1 MKGAVALRDEEPVAS
16 SHYVTKVE
24 STVTPVS
31 RPPATVAVVGL
42 GYVGLPTAL
51 AFVSAGAP
59 VIGIDISAG
68 RIADIQRVDVDLL
81 DSDRFRLSQAM
92 SGARLHLTTDVTV
105 LATVDVVIVCVP
117 TPVDKHLVPDLAPL
131 RAACATVVDH
141 AQPGQCLVLTSTS
154 YVGTTADLLARPLQ
168 RRGMKIGSDIHVVF
182 SPERID
188 PGRENH
194 QQESVPRVL
203 GGVTDACA
211 RRGADV
217 VSGIAPVVHVV
228 SSPEA
233 AEFTKLYENTFRA
246 VNIAFANEMADIAG
260 QFALNIT
267 EVIDAADSKPFGF
280 MAFRPGPG
288 VGGHCIPCDPHYLLW
303 DLRARRAG
311 APMVEAAMS
320 RIAARPGQIVDR
332 AVAALAARGR
342 SIVDARLAVV
352 GVTYKPN
359 VQDVRESPALEIIAA
374 LRALGA
380 DVSFVDPLVAT
391 LVSADGERVQK
402 VERPADVAWD
412 IAIVHTVHR
421 ESDVNWLDAVPV
433 VLDATYRLAP
443 AVNRIVP

>member
-1 MKGAVALRDEEPVAS
+1 MNRAVALRDEETLAPS
-16 SHYVTKVE
+16 PYLT
-24 STVTPVS
+24 TVRSAPAPVS
-31 RPPATVAVVGL
+31 RPVATVGIVGL

-51 AFVSAGAP
+51 AFVAAGAP
-59 VIGIDISAG
+59 VVGIDISAT
-68 RIADIQRVDVDLL
+68 RIADIERVDVDLL
-81 DSDRFRLSQAM
+81 DSDRFRLRQAM
-92 SGARLHLTTDVTV
+92 SGQRLHLTTDVTM

-117 TPVDKHLVPDLAPL
+117 TPVDEHLVPDLGPL

-141 AQPGQCLVLTSTS
+141 ARPGQCLMLTSTS
-154 YVGTTADLLARPLQ
+154 YVGTTRDLLVRPLQ
-168 RRGMKIGSDIHVVF
+168 RRGMEVGTDIHVVF

-188 PGRENH
+188 PGRVSH

-211 RRGADV
+211 LRGADV
-217 VSGIAPVVHVV
+217 VSGIAPAVHVV

-246 VNIAFANEMADIAG
+246 VNIAFANEMADVAG
-260 QFALNIT
+260 QFDLDIT

-311 APMVEAAMS
+311 APLVEAAMS

-332 AVAALAARGR
+332 ALGALAGRGR
-342 SIVDARLAVV
+342 SIVDARVAVV

-359 VQDVRESPALEIIAA
+359 VQDVRESPALEIIGA
-374 LRALGA
+374 LVALGA
-380 DVSFVDPLVAT
+380 DVSFVDPLVPT
-391 LVSADGERVQK
+391 VTSTDGRPVPR
-402 VERPADVAWD
+402 VERPADVEWD

-421 ESDVNWLDAVPV
+421 ESDVNWLDDVPV

-443 AVNRIVP
+443 AINRLVP

>member
-1 MKGAVALRDEEPVAS
+1 MNRAVALRDEETLAPS
-16 SHYVTKVE
+16 RYLT
-24 STVTPVS
+24 TVQSAPAPVS
-31 RPPATVAVVGL
+31 RPVATVGIVGL

-51 AFVSAGAP
+51 AFVAAGAP
-59 VIGIDISAG
+59 VVGIDISAT
-68 RIADIQRVDVDLL
+68 RIADIERVDVDLL
-81 DSDRFRLSQAM
+81 DSDRFRLRQAM
-92 SGARLHLTTDVTV
+92 SGQRLHLTTDVTM

-117 TPVDKHLVPDLAPL
+117 TPVDEHLVPDLGPL

-141 AQPGQCLVLTSTS
+141 ARPGQCLMLTSTS
-154 YVGTTADLLARPLQ
+154 YVGTTRDLLVRPLQ
-168 RRGMKIGSDIHVVF
+168 RRGMEIGTDIHVVF

-188 PGRENH
+188 PGRVSH

-211 RRGADV
+211 LRGADV
-217 VSGIAPVVHVV
+217 VSGIAPAVHVV

-246 VNIAFANEMADIAG
+246 VNIAFANEMADVAG
-260 QFALNIT
+260 QFDLDIT

-311 APMVEAAMS
+311 APLVEAAMS

-332 AVAALAARGR
+332 ALGALAGRGR
-342 SIVDARLAVV
+342 SIVDARVAVV

-359 VQDVRESPALEIIAA
+359 VQDVRESPALEIIGA
-374 LRALGA
+374 LVALGA
-380 DVSFVDPLVAT
+380 DVSFVDPLVPT
-391 LVSADGERVQK
+391 VTSTDGRPVPR

-421 ESDVNWLDAVPV
+421 ESDVNWLDDVPV

-443 AVNRIVP
+443 AINRLVP

>member
-1 MKGAVALRDEEPVAS
+1 MNRAVALRDEATFAS
-16 SHYVTKVE
+16 SHYATPIE
-24 STVTPVS
+24 SAVIPVS
-31 RPPATVAVVGL
+31 RPLATVGIVGL

-51 AFVSAGAP
+51 AFVSAGSP

-68 RIADIQRVDVDLL
+68 RIADIERADVDLL
-81 DSDRFRLSQAM
+81 DSDRFRLRQAM
-92 SGARLHLTTDVTV
+92 SGERLHLTTDLTM
-105 LATVDVVIVCVP
+105 LARVDVVIVCVP
-117 TPVDKHLVPDLAPL
+117 TPVDEHLVPDLTAL
-131 RAACATVVDH
+131 RAACATVVAH
-141 AQPGQCLVLTSTS
+141 ARPGQCLMLTSTS
-154 YVGTTADLLARPLQ
+154 YVGTTGDLIVRPLQ
-168 RRGMKIGSDIHVVF
+168 RRGMEVGTDVHVVF

-188 PGRENH
+188 PGRVTH

-203 GGVTDACA
+203 GGVTEACA
-211 RRGADV
+211 RRGAEIV
-217 VSGIAPVVHVV
+217 AGIAPVVHVV

-260 QFALNIT
+260 HFALDIT

-280 MAFRPGPG
+280 MAFRPGAG

-311 APMVEAAMS
+311 APVVEAAMS
-320 RIAARPGQIVDR
+320 RIAARPGQIVAR
-332 AVAALAARGR
+332 VVEALAAQGQR
-342 SIVDARLAVV
+342 IVDARVAVV
-352 GVTYKPN
+352 GVSYKPN

-374 LRALGA
+374 LRAVGA

-391 LVSADGERVQK
+391 LVLADGENVPRI
-402 VERPADVAWD
+402 ERPADSTWD

-433 VLDATYRLAP
+433 VLDATYRLPP
-443 AVNRIVP
+443 AGNRIVP